1 MCICLTYHHTKINS
15 VPVSECAFRCDY
27 QYRQLTKG
35 WFKLHEVPETWQD
48 ARLRCTLQGAV
59 LASPTSSA
67 MAAEMRNTMKNF
79 FLQDTEIFTG
89 IHSTF
94 SSGSYQTVDGIPLSK
109 IPLVWANNEPD
120 NFGNKERCITF
131 NSNGSAVD
139 RMCEEPRPYI
149 CFRSGEKEVPTNRCG
164 TVDDEYNYDEKTK
177 TCYKFHRVPG
187 TFDRAHFVC
196 LAEGGHLAII
206 NSKEEAEVLRKLF
219 AKYPASSMAGTF
231 HKDVAI
237 IGFHDWGSWGDW
249 RTIHGETLKEAGY
262 DKFSGGQPNNATTG
276 EHCGSIFRSALL
288 NDFWCDQPAAFICE
302 KDPAYPPVCQPK
314 TDEEIEID
322 KRFHNEVQ

>member
-1 MCICLTYHHTKINS
+1 MQTFIKSFVFLLFFIYT
-15 VPVSECAFRCDY
+15 ECAFRCDY

-35 WFKLHEVPETWQD
+35 WFKLYEVPETWQD

-67 MAAEMRNTMKNF
+67 MAAEMRDTMKNF

-109 IPLVWANNEPD
+109 IPLVWANNELD

-131 NSNGSAVD
+131 NSNGSAAD

-164 TVDDEYNYDEKTK
+164 TVDDGYQYFKETK
-177 TCYKFHRVPG
+177 KCYKFHREPRK
-187 TFDRAHFVC
+187 FDRAHFVC
-196 LAEGGHLAII
+196 SAENGHLAII
-206 NSKEEAEVLRKLF
+206 NSQKEAEVLKKAF
-219 AKYPASSMAGTF
+219 GDNPASSMAGSF
-231 HKDVAI
+231 DKAVAI
-237 IGFHDWGSWGDW
+237 IGFYDWGSWGDW
-249 RTIHGETLKEAGY
+249 TTIHGETLKEAGY
-262 DKFSGGQPNNATTG
+262 DRFSDGEPNNGTTG
-276 EHCGSIFRSALL
+276 EDCGSIWRTGLL
-288 NDFWCDQPAAFICE
+288 NDISCNQPAAFICE

-314 TDEEIEID
+314 TDEEIEINE
-322 KRFHNEVQ
+322 RFNNEVD